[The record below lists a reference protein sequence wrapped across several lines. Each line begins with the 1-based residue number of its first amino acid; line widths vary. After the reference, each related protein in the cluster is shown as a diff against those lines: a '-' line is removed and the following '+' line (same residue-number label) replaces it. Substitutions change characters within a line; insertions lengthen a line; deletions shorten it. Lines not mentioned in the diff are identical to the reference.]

1 MIEQDSV
8 SLDRILVEAA
18 GVDRDKLAVR
28 IGALDREIEDAE
40 AARIT
45 LAQQVRD
52 ADLAMQEID
61 GSAQAAEAAQ
71 TVQELLAR
79 LQATE
84 DYCRLKISSFVIGR
98 AIEAYREKNQGPLL
112 TRANDYFATL
122 TLGSFRGLEVDF
134 SEDDRQ
140 VLVVRNSHKRVAVDA
155 MSEGTRDQ
163 LYLALRL
170 AAIERHLQAGP
181 PLPVIVDDILVQF
194 DDERARA
201 AFKALG
207 MLAAH
212 TQVLV
217 LTHHGHLVRLA
228 EESTAKGVLAVHR
241 LEILPGVS
249 AGNVA

>member
-170 AAIERHLQAGP
+170 AAIERHLEAGP
-181 PLPVIVDDILVQF
+181 PLPVIVNDILVQF

-201 AFKALG
+201 AFGALG

-217 LTHHGHLVRLA
+217 LTHHGHLVPLA

-241 LEILPGVS
+241 LEILPGS
-249 AGNVA
+249 QGL